1 MICNIPRRRRG
12 SAVLVVAL
20 SHFLNNF
27 VSPAQHHRHL
37 LLGGGYYFSSAF
49 VVNFA
54 STVVVPRSLSV
65 SSSPSSSFPSQHRD
79 IGGGESWRIKAANN
93 KNDDEPRTGWLH
105 NIEPKEYYRTAAATT
120 AAADN
125 KDINIDP
132 PTLSTSSVDFT
143 SSDITKEE
151 VVATSPP
158 PTTAA
163 FASNIIASYNPPPR
177 TPKVATME
185 ANKNNTP
192 SPSKSSS
199 TTYLSTGVDWDLPK
213 LMNHRILSPPS
224 FHPSD
229 GTTKFMV
236 TEHKISVPLYHVDLN
251 LNENMARIAAMV
263 LAEKTDEDAKKRKRN
278 SVTTENNNSIKA
290 LDRKALL
297 RPPMDVRTIDV
308 YFVVIETCSGSDEE
322 FIASISNPSMC
333 PRARADA
340 YLMRGAST
348 ATGGSGGEGAGDSP
362 SIDPSRMMLYLQG
375 GPGFGCAAP
384 SVGLG
389 LGTSSSSWA
398 AKALSGGG
406 VTNIEGKSFERVVLM
421 DQRGTGKSS
430 PISKRRLE
438 KLFPDLFLLD
448 DVGKEE
454 DNGDKKAKV
463 SKAVADATEY
473 LARFRAD
480 SIVRDAEWVK
490 EALIRRPSPTAAT
503 TGGEEKKEKAEE
515 ASVEEPQPWGAALGQ
530 SYGGFCLMTYLSSIA
545 HPPKLCLFT
554 GGIAPAYTPVREVY
568 DRLWLRVAER
578 NYKFYNRYPGD
589 VGIVKRIVRRLS
601 SSSMPP
607 VKLPSG
613 AVLTA
618 RRFLQLGLGL
628 GGSPGSSF
636 ANLHSLIN
644 SAFLHDDDDDELSGA
659 FLKRIDH
666 EQSFDDAPLYFLLH
680 ESIYADGLMSGP
692 TEWAAHSSYEGIIVS
707 THPEFDYRQTSII
720 DDHAHPTLFF
730 GEMVFPWMAHG
741 DYAELSG
748 HGMRKLSE
756 TLATKRDWSP
766 LYDKLNMR
774 TALLGEGAN
783 KPPKSKAASATYYD
797 DMYVDFNCAMK
808 LLGRGAPL
816 EGVKVWITNEYQHS
830 GLRDDGANILSR
842 LVNMAKENVHLPS

>member
-1 MICNIPRRRRG
+1 ME
-12 SAVLVVAL
+12 
-20 SHFLNNF
+20 
-27 VSPAQHHRHL
+27 
-37 LLGGGYYFSSAF
+37 
-49 VVNFA
+49 
-54 STVVVPRSLSV
+54 
-65 SSSPSSSFPSQHRD
+65 D
-79 IGGGESWRIKAANN
+79 N
-93 KNDDEPRTGWLH
+93 KNK
-105 NIEPKEYYRTAAATT
+105 I
-120 AAADN
+120 
-125 KDINIDP
+125 
-132 PTLSTSSVDFT
+132 
-143 SSDITKEE
+143 
-151 VVATSPP
+151 
-158 PTTAA
+158 
-163 FASNIIASYNPPPR
+163 
-177 TPKVATME
+177 
-185 ANKNNTP
+185 P
-192 SPSKSSS
+192 SPKSSS
-199 TTYLSTGVDWDLPK
+199 TTYLSNGVDWDLPK
-213 LMNHRILSPPS
+213 LINHRILSPPS
-224 FHPSD
+224 FHPCD
-229 GTTKFMV
+229 GTSKFMV
-236 TEHKISVPLYHVDLN
+236 TEHKISVPLYHADLN
-251 LNENMARIAAMV
+251 LNENMARIAATV
-263 LAEKTDEDAKKRKRN
+263 LAEKTDVEDARKRN
-278 SVTTENNNSIKA
+278 SVTENSIKP

-308 YFVVIETCSGSDEE
+308 YFVVTEVCSGSDEE

-333 PRARADA
+333 PRERADA
-340 YLMRGAST
+340 YLMRGAT
-348 ATGGSGGEGAGDSP
+348 TGGSGGGGAGGSP
-362 SIDPSRMMLYLQG
+362 SIDPSRMLLYLQG

-398 AKALSGGG
+398 AKVLSGGG
-406 VTNIEGKSFERVVLM
+406 VTNTEGKTFERVVLM

-438 KLFPDLFLLD
+438 KLFPELFLLEDGGEETEND
-448 DVGKEE
+448 DTRM
-454 DNGDKKAKV
+454 AKV
-463 SKAVADATEY
+463 SKAVEDATEY

-490 EALIRRPSPTAAT
+490 EALIRRPSPSTTT
-503 TGGEEKKEKAEE
+503 TGGEEKKKVEE
-515 ASVEEPQPWGAALGQ
+515 APGNQDDPQPWGAALGQ

-578 NYKFYNRYPGD
+578 NYKYYNKYPGD

-601 SSSMPP
+601 SSSLPP

-613 AVLTA
+613 GVLTA

-644 SAFLHDDDDDELSGA
+644 SAFLYDDDDDEFSGA

-680 ESIYADGLMSGP
+680 ESIYADGPISGP
-692 TEWAAHSSYEGIIVS
+692 TEWAAHSSYESIIVS
-707 THPEFDYRQTSII
+707 THTEFDYRQTSTI
-720 DDHAHPTLFF
+720 DDHARPTLFF

-766 LYDKLNMR
+766 LYDKHNMR
-774 TALLGEGAN
+774 TALLGECAN

-797 DMYVDFNCAMK
+797 DMYVDFNCAMR

-830 GLRDDGANILSR
+830 GLRDDGANIISR